1 MKTRRD
7 QRDQDHALKELS
19 WLLQPGDG
27 TGTAACRFRQG
38 LGAPYNINK
47 VLAMNAT
54 TFSFTASTA
63 GMFSY
68 ECTYHQPTMT
78 GTLVV
83 LGN

>member
-1 MKTRRD
+1 
-7 QRDQDHALKELS
+7 
-19 WLLQPGDG
+19 
-27 TGTAACRFRQG
+27 
-38 LGAPYNINK
+38 
-47 VLAMNAT
+47 MNATT